1 MAKHYKDMCWN
12 VYVNDM
18 NRRITVFNIF
28 RHISFYRSVVDDLKK
43 SNTKEEFSEPL
54 RRSLFYYFGSKCEWE
69 VVITDWPSHI
79 KTTEL
84 DRLNEEREEKKEFY
98 GRDPYSLCVNLEPE
112 KKVDVYWQIYNNWDI
127 FLDYVWSH
135 KQPKRKKKVS

>member
-1 MAKHYKDMCWN
+1 MAKSYKDMCWN
-12 VYVNDM
+12 VYTNDM
-18 NRRITVFNIF
+18 NRHITVFNIF
-28 RHISFYRSVVDDLKK
+28 RHIGFYRSVVDDLKK

-54 RRSLFYYFGSKCEWE
+54 RRNLFYYFGSKCEWE

-79 KTTEL
+79 KIKEL
-84 DRLNEEREEKKEFY
+84 DRLNEEREKSRELY
-98 GRDPYSLCVNLEPE
+98 GRDPYSLYVNLEPG
-112 KKVDVYWQIYNNWDI
+112 KKVDVYWQVYNNWDI